1 MTSAGN
7 AFALRRDVCVIRIPS
22 GETISLPS
30 GTSVIITQALGGSY
44 TIVVPSQAGLYRVSG
59 DDADALGREKAQT
72 QLPVAT
78 SYSEQALW
86 DQMRS
91 CYDPEIPVN
100 IVDLGLI
107 YKLDTKDSG
116 NGVLVRVEM
125 TLTAAGCGMGPSIA
139 GEVQRKLLSVPGVA
153 TANVE
158 LVWEPTWSSELITAA
173 GRKEL
178 GMEA

>member
-1 MTSAGN
+1 MSSAAN
-7 AFALRRDVCVIRIPS
+7 TLTLSRDVSVIRIPS

-59 DDADALGREKAQT
+59 DDADALGRDKAKAN
-72 QLPVAT
+72 LPTPT
-78 SYSEQALW
+78 SYSEEALW
-86 DQMRS
+86 DQMRT

-107 YKLDTKDSG
+107 YKLDAKDSG
-116 NGVLVRVEM
+116 NGTMVRVEM

-139 GEVQRKLLSVPGVA
+139 GEVQRKLLNVPGVA

-158 LVWEPTWSSELITAA
+158 LVWEPAWNSERITPA
-173 GRKEL
+173 GREKL
-178 GMEA
+178 GMEV